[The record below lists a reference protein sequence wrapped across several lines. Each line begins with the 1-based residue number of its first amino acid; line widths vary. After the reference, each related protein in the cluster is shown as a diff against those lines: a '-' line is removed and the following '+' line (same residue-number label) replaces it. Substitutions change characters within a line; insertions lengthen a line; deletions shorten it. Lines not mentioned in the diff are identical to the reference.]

1 MKDNVGGADRTARIV
16 AGAALLG
23 GGLFGATDPKL
34 RAAML
39 AGSAVALGTAATGYC
54 PANAALGV
62 DTAHGDG

>member
-1 MKDNVGGADRTARIV
+1 MKENVGGADRTARIV

-23 GGLFGATDPKL
+23 GGLFVATDPKT

-39 AGSAVALGTAATGYC
+39 VGSAVALGTAATGYC

-62 DTAHGDG
+62 DTAHGVG

>member
-1 MKDNVGGADRTARIV
+1 MVDNVGGADRTARMV

-23 GGLFGATDPKL
+23 GGLFVATDSKW

-39 AGSAVALGTAATGYC
+39 AGSAVALGTAAIGYC

-62 DTAHGDG
+62 DTAHSAR